1 MSPTVWL
8 IPRRIGM
15 GVATLWIVSAVV
27 FFSVYLLPG
36 DLAEEILGQARTPE
50 TVANIRR
57 ELHLDR
63 PPAERY
69 VGWMVGALQGDFG
82 RSLASDVPISELIGV
97 RLANTLFLA
106 VYSAAIAVP
115 LSLSLGIVAALR
127 RGQAADRSISVLAL
141 TAISLPEF
149 FTAYILIFAFA
160 VSLEVLPS
168 LATVS
173 VDTSLAERFYKTT
186 LPALTLTL
194 AVAAHMIRLTRAS
207 IVNVMASPYIEMAR
221 LKGLTPVRIML
232 VHAVPNALAPIINVV
247 VLNLA
252 YLVVGV
258 VVVEV
263 VFAYPGLGQLI
274 VDAVA
279 KRDIPVVQATSLIF
293 AAVYIS
299 LNLIA
304 DVLTTALNPRLRH
317 QR

>member
-1 MSPTVWL
+1 MPPLVSMASK
-8 IPRRIGM
+8 RIGM
-15 GVATLWIVSAVV
+15 GVVTLWVVSAVV

-50 TVANIRR
+50 AVANIRR

-63 PPAERY
+63 PPVERY
-69 VGWMVGALQGDFG
+69 LDWMAGAVGGDFG
-82 RSLASDVPISELIGV
+82 RSLASDVPIADLIRV
-97 RLANTLFLA
+97 RLANTMFLA
-106 VYSAAIAVP
+106 GYAAAIAVP
-115 LSLSLGIVAALR
+115 LSLSLGILAALR
-127 RGQAADRSISVLAL
+127 RGQLTDRSINVLAL

-149 FTAYILIFAFA
+149 FIAYILIFALA
-160 VSLEVLPS
+160 VSFRILPS

-173 VDTSLAERFYKTT
+173 VDTPLPQRFYQTT

-207 IVNVMASPYIEMAR
+207 IINLMASPYIEMAR

-252 YLVVGV
+252 YLIVGV

-263 VFAYPGLGQLI
+263 VFAYPGLGQLM
-274 VDAVA
+274 VDAVS

-293 AAVYIS
+293 ATVYIS
-299 LNLIA
+299 LNLAA
-304 DVLTTALNPRLRH
+304 DVLTSMLNPRLRY